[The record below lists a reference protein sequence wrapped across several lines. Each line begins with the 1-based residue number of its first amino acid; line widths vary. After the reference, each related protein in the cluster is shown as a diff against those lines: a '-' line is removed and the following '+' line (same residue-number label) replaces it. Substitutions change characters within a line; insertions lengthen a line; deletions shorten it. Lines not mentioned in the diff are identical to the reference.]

1 MTHPTTHKRPIGR
14 GCFSWSRV
22 PRDNGFVVYRLF
34 RRDQRCKLHSEWRCF
49 EIGTPRE
56 HIARE
61 LNIARHQL
69 RNTVD
74 AIDLEIMGVTQ

>member
-1 MTHPTTHKRPIGR
+1 MTHPTTHKRPTGR
-14 GCFSWSRV
+14 GCFSWARV
-22 PRDNGFVVYRLF
+22 PKDGGAVIYRLF
-34 RRDQRCKLHSEWRCF
+34 RRDQRGTLHWKQVIAPATE
-49 EIGTPRE
+49 PRE

-74 AIDLEIMGVTQ
+74 EIDLEIMGVTQ